1 MSDSSEKKE
10 EEKTVMRFN
19 LHHVQVS
26 KGTKNKYIADVR
38 MTASFEDL
46 QFWEKVRAKLDG
58 LEIES
63 SETLISEALSMLNDK
78 AVKTQEQL
86 MLVTAQFAAYKEEV
100 ASRDSFTRQELGRL
114 RKLEQELNQLAGL
127 AVTRVVD

>member
-1 MSDSSEKKE
+1 MSESNKE
-10 EEKTVMRFN
+10 EEKTIMRFN

-26 KGTKNKYIADVR
+26 KGTKQKYVADVR

-63 SETLISEALSMLNDK
+63 SETLITEALSMLNDK
-78 AVKTQEQL
+78 AVRTQEQL
-86 MLVTAQFAAYKEEV
+86 TLVTAQFEAYKEEV
-100 ASRDSFTRQELGRL
+100 ASRDSFTRQELQRL

-127 AVTRVVD
+127 DVRRVVD

>member
-26 KGTKNKYIADVR
+26 KGTKQKYIADVR

-63 SETLISEALSMLNDK
+63 SETLITEALSMLNDK
-78 AVKTQEQL
+78 AVRTQEQL
-86 MLVTAQFAAYKEEV
+86 TLVTAQFTAYKEEV
-100 ASRDSFTRQELGRL
+100 ASRDSFTRQELQRL